1 MAFSYQYTAQMM
13 ANLNRTSPI
22 TSIAHTVH
30 LTVCQNKNGAML
42 IPLEWDYAEWS
53 PLVNAFVPAVKEV
66 KLPTPATGHSLVIT
80 GVASPTTVSA
90 LAAANMNLTTKAL
103 PGPLK

>member
-1 MAFSYQYTAQMM
+1 
-13 ANLNRTSPI
+13 
-22 TSIAHTVH
+22 
-30 LTVCQNKNGAML
+30 
-42 IPLEWDYAEWS
+42 
-53 PLVNAFVPAVKEV
+53 VPAVKEV